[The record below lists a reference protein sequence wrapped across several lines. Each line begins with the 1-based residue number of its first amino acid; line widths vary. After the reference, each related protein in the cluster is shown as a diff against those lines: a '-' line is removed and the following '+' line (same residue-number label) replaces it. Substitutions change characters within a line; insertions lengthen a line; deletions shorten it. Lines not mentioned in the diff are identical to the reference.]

1 MQKTHLKSPIGILEI
16 CADEN
21 GICELN
27 FVDKFV
33 KTEVKDKNLKLCL
46 KELDEYFNGN
56 LHEFKCKFQIS
67 GTPFQKSVYEALLKI
82 PYGKTIT
89 YAELAK
95 NIERQ
100 KACRAVGSANSKNK
114 IPIIIPCHRVIAG
127 NSLGGYSGGEGLKT
141 KIWLINHED
150 THKSNN

>member
-1 MQKTHLKSPIGILEI
+1 MQKAYFKSPVGILEI

-33 KTEVKDKNLKLCL
+33 KTEVKDENLKLCL
-46 KELDEYFNGN
+46 KELDEYFKGN
-56 LHEFKCKFQIS
+56 LREFKCKFQIS

-82 PYGKTIT
+82 PYGKRVT
-89 YAELAK
+89 YAQLAK
-95 NIERQ
+95 NIDRQ
-100 KACRAVGSANSKNK
+100 KACRAVGSANGKNK
-114 IPIIIPCHRVIAG
+114 IPIIIPCHRVVAG

-141 KIWLINHED
+141 KIWLINHEN
-150 THKSNN
+150 KRISF

>member
-1 MQKTHLKSPIGILEI
+1 MQKAYLKSPIGILEI

-33 KTEVKDKNLKLCL
+33 KTEIKDENLKLCL
-46 KELDEYFNGN
+46 KELDEYFKGN
-56 LHEFKCKFQIS
+56 LREFKCKFQIS

-89 YAELAK
+89 YAQLAK
-95 NIERQ
+95 NIDNP
-100 KACRAVGSANSKNK
+100 KACRAVGSANGKNK
-114 IPIIIPCHRVIAG
+114 IPVIIPCHRVVAG

-141 KIWLINHED
+141 KEFLLNLEKRIC
-150 THKSNN
+150 KF